1 MIRFLTPNFLYA
13 LSLLAIPVIIH
24 LFNFRRFKKVVFT
37 NVRFLQELK
46 EETTRVSK
54 LKHLLVLACRLLAV
68 MFLVFAF
75 AQPIIPIGKA
85 GVQSAQKNVSV
96 FVDNSFSMEG
106 VTKDGSLLEVAKKK
120 ATEIVN
126 AYPPTTRFQL
136 LTNDF
141 QSVHQRLITKDEF
154 LDELSRVKIS
164 PISRNLSS
172 VIERQKEAF
181 SQQQYDAKDFFIVS
195 DFQSST
201 SDLDQVKSD
210 SLMNLNIVSLP
221 VQATANAFIDTCS
234 LNSPV
239 VLLNKPSELNVVVSN
254 GGEEDLD
261 NIPVKLSINGSQ
273 RAVATVSVP
282 AGKSVT
288 TTMSFTV
295 TVPGWQ
301 KLEVSIVD
309 QPITFDDKYYL
320 SFEVK
325 QELNVLSLDGHNGG
339 PYLKALFGQDP
350 FFKFNQVPVNQVDYS
365 SLQKQDLVILNELPA
380 LSSGLSAELMKYLSK
395 GGSIIWFP
403 DSSADLSGYNQFLQQ
418 IGGETFTGI
427 ESTNDKVENIDLK
440 SPIFSD
446 IFEKN
451 QRSASNIDYPVTS
464 KHFVFTGNTKSSRQ
478 VLMSLQSGA
487 AFLSEYSKDKGKVFL
502 FAVPLTP
509 GFSNL
514 ARHAIV
520 VPMLYKIAL
529 YSMHSPAMMSVIG
542 GDASIEVEAAE
553 PGGEET
559 FHLTNAESKIDLIP
573 MHRVLPGG
581 IAINAND
588 QIPVAGQYDLAVSGK
603 NIATLSFNYNRKE
616 SVMQFS
622 DEATL
627 QEKGKSARIGSMNY
641 YKPTA
646 ADLTK
651 TLNQLAEGISLW
663 KYCIILVLLFLL
675 AETLILRYWKT
686 S

>member
-221 VQATANAFIDTCS
+221 VQATANA
-234 LNSPV
+234 
-239 VLLNKPSELNVVVSN
+239 
-254 GGEEDLD
+254 
-261 NIPVKLSINGSQ
+261 
-273 RAVATVSVP
+273 
-282 AGKSVT
+282 
-288 TTMSFTV
+288 
-295 TVPGWQ
+295 
-301 KLEVSIVD
+301 
-309 QPITFDDKYYL
+309 
-320 SFEVK
+320 
-325 QELNVLSLDGHNGG
+325 
-339 PYLKALFGQDP
+339 
-350 FFKFNQVPVNQVDYS
+350 
-365 SLQKQDLVILNELPA
+365 
-380 LSSGLSAELMKYLSK
+380 
-395 GGSIIWFP
+395 
-403 DSSADLSGYNQFLQQ
+403 
-418 IGGETFTGI
+418 
-427 ESTNDKVENIDLK
+427 
-440 SPIFSD
+440 
-446 IFEKN
+446 
-451 QRSASNIDYPVTS
+451 
-464 KHFVFTGNTKSSRQ
+464 
-478 VLMSLQSGA
+478 
-487 AFLSEYSKDKGKVFL
+487 
-502 FAVPLTP
+502 
-509 GFSNL
+509 
-514 ARHAIV
+514 
-520 VPMLYKIAL
+520 
-529 YSMHSPAMMSVIG
+529 
-542 GDASIEVEAAE
+542 
-553 PGGEET
+553 
-559 FHLTNAESKIDLIP
+559 
-573 MHRVLPGG
+573 
-581 IAINAND
+581 
-588 QIPVAGQYDLAVSGK
+588 
-603 NIATLSFNYNRKE
+603 
-616 SVMQFS
+616 
-622 DEATL
+622 
-627 QEKGKSARIGSMNY
+627 
-641 YKPTA
+641 
-646 ADLTK
+646 
-651 TLNQLAEGISLW
+651 
-663 KYCIILVLLFLL
+663 
-675 AETLILRYWKT
+675 
-686 S
+686 